1 MESIFDNC
9 SYSSDG
15 DARVPGTGSMG
26 SPYDNNTF
34 DFQLQLT
41 EASTPPPNDG
51 TIPERGTLALLGL
64 GFASLGFMRR
74 RKAT

>member
-1 MESIFDNC
+1 
-9 SYSSDG
+9 
-15 DARVPGTGSMG
+15 MG